1 MARPAPLL
9 VRLALGFWLALA
21 AAAVAQQSAPPQLLT
36 LDQERLYS
44 GSQYGRALES
54 RSLAATQALATENRK
69 IEAALASE
77 ESALTD
83 QRKLVTPAAFTTLA
97 DAFDAKVEKI
107 RAEQEAKAT
116 ALKTGRDTGRQQF
129 FAAAVPVLAEL
140 MRQSGAYAILNHDAV
155 ILAFDAIDVTTRAIA
170 AIDTTLGDGTRPL
183 APPGP

>member
-1 MARPAPLL
+1 MARPAAALAW
-9 VRLALGFWLALA
+9 LALGFWLTFA

-44 GSQYGRALES
+44 GSLYGRALES
-54 RSLAATQALATENRK
+54 GSLAATQALATENRK
-69 IEAALASE
+69 IEADLSAE
-77 ESALTD
+77 EAALTEA
-83 QRKLVTPAAFTTLA
+83 RKSVTPEAFQALA

-116 ALKTGRDTGRQQF
+116 ALKTDRDTRRQQF

-170 AIDTTLGDGTRPL
+170 AIDTSLGDGTRPL
-183 APPGP
+183 VPPAP